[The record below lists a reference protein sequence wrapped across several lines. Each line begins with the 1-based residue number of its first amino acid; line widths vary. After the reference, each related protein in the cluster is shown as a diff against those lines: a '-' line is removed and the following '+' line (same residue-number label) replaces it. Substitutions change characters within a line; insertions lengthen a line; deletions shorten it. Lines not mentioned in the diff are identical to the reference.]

1 MSSRPTRLSDPEL
14 VAREYASEERFL
26 ARRLALVD
34 YIDGPNAEDMA
45 LAALA
50 EAGPRRVLE
59 VGSGTGAFADRVAR
73 ELAAEVSAVDVS
85 PRMVEVAREL
95 GVSARVGDVQSLP
108 FDDGDFDCVAA
119 LWVLHHVT
127 DLDRGLAEIARC
139 LRPGGRLVA
148 AAFGQDNLANLYDW
162 LEAPSL
168 GEGGF
173 SRESGE
179 EPLRRHFGR
188 VERRDADSTVVFPD
202 REALR
207 DYLRSLVVLRGPEL
221 AERLPEFEGP
231 FRAWGRHSVFVAEK
245 AA

>member
-1 MSSRPTRLSDPEL
+1 VSSRRIRLSDPEL
-14 VAREYASEERFL
+14 VAREYASEERFP

-34 YIDGPNAEDMA
+34 YIDGPHAEDMA
-45 LAALA
+45 FAALA
-50 EAGPRRVLE
+50 EGEPQRVLE

-73 ELAAEVSAVDVS
+73 ELGAQVIAVDAS

-108 FDDGDFDCVAA
+108 FDDGEFDCVAA

-148 AAFGQDNLANLYDW
+148 ATFGQDNLAHLYDW

-168 GEGGF
+168 EAGAF

-179 EPLRRHFGR
+179 VPLRRHFDR
-188 VERRDADSTVVFPD
+188 LERRDADSTVVFPD
-202 REALR
+202 RNALR
-207 DYLRSLVVLRGPEL
+207 DYLRSLVLLRGPEL

-231 FRAWGRHSVFVAEK
+231 FRAWGRHSVFVAET